1 MKSAAVIIPTTGR
14 KTLRRAVESVMNQS
28 YDTVQCIVVC
38 DGVEHPMPYN
48 SSMQLVG
55 SDLLKYTDPKYI
67 KGFKQIRYTTIPFNT
82 GANHYY
88 GHRIYGALPFLL
100 PHDYVFYLDDDN
112 EFHPDHVATCIDLCE
127 SNGLDWCYAFR
138 EIYDGDTFV
147 CRDECESLGKWPVW
161 YNSKAGHIDTS
172 CFCVKREVAVQIAP
186 DWHRPMYVNGNP
198 VTNADTMVANT
209 LMRRFPRFDCTR
221 RFTVKYRL
229 GSREQTPKA
238 EFFLKGNET
247 YRQMCP
253 DGLPW
258 D

>member
-1 MKSAAVIIPTTGR
+1 MSSAAVIIPTTGR
-14 KTLRRAVESVMNQS
+14 ESLSNAFYSVVAQS
-28 YDTVQCIVVC
+28 YTNVDPIIVL
-38 DGVEHPMPYN
+38 DGPDA
-48 SSMQLVG
+48 S
-55 SDLLKYTDPKYI
+55 
-67 KGFKQIRYTTIPFNT
+67 IPFRSGHKSYRLQFNT

-88 GHRIYGALPFLL
+88 GHRIYGAMPFLL

-127 SNGLDWCYAFR
+127 SSGLDWCYAFR

-186 DWHRPMYVNGNP
+186 DWHRPMYVNGKP
-198 VTNADTMVANT
+198 VTNADTMVANM

-221 RFTVKYRL
+221 KFTVKYRL

-247 YRQMCP
+247 YRQMYP
-253 DGLPW
+253 EGLPW
-258 D
+258 A